1 MQPTNN
7 ITEELTQ
14 LFNDRQFQ
22 KILEISTKNEINPSN
37 EPNEAYIV
45 AASLFQISKYDECL
59 LVRKFSTSHRGD
71 ASFASMYGAV
81 YEDGKCDAKHVFEG
95 ITSIH
100 RTIFKKQLC
109 KPFDRSE
116 RI

>member
-22 KILEISTKNEINPSN
+22 KILEISTKNEISPSN

-45 AASLFQISKYDECL
+45 AASLFQIGKYDECL
-59 LVRKFSTSHRGD
+59 LWCESLAPAIGGD

-81 YEDGKCDAKHVFEG
+81 LRRLGKLTDAKHVFEEALNIHASNNFLK
-95 ITSIH
+95 IT
-100 RTIFKKQLC
+100 TVLF
-109 KPFDRSE
+109 
-116 RI
+116 